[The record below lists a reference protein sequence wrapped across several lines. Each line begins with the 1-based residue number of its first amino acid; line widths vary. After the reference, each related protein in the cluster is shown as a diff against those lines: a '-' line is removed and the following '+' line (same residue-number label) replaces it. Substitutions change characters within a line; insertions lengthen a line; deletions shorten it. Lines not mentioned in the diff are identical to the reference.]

1 MNTNLINPLKLAGR
15 QCLEGNICKD
25 PHKYAALCTLC
36 PDPACAQLGTN
47 KTIMG
52 FPSQGSG
59 VRRRALPFREARKA
73 TPSFMRGPNRPLTR
87 GYGHARLI
95 SHAMA
100 NILRYQQLK
109 YWPSIPIEINEYFGL
124 FCGTSIRSKDT
135 FQKIYRFRRYKI

>member
-25 PHKYAALCTLC
+25 PHKYAALCTAHA
-36 PDPACAQLGTN
+36 ACAQLGTN

-59 VRRRALPFREARKA
+59 VRRRALPFREAKKA
-73 TPSFMRGPNRPLTR
+73 NPSFMRGPNRPLTR

-124 FCGTSIRSKDT
+124 FYCGTSIRSKDT